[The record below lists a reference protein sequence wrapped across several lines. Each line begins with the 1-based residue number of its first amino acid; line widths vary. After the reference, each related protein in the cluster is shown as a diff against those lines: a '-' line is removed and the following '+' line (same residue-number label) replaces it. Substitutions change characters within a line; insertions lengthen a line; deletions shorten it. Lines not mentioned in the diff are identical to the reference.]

1 MLEALC
7 GYYQRAMAQDDPTR
21 VIIPPGY
28 AMAGVSAELVLSPEG
43 ELIAVNSL
51 QEPSGKKLVPRQMVV
66 PQPPKRSGQ
75 KPEAAFLY
83 ETVAFLFGLYKD
95 PAGAA
100 YRFAASRE
108 KHEAVLNGCTDAG
121 AQALLR
127 FFAKRTQGSVAYPGI
142 DTELL
147 KKENA
152 FVVFRLQ
159 GEANYLH
166 ERPALRDAWERYQAR
181 ATAQQ
186 PTIQCLVTGEQA
198 PLALLH
204 GNVAGF
210 GMDKPTLVG
219 FNQDSFCSFGLYGRQ
234 GANAPV
240 GQKAAFEYVTALN
253 MLCRD
258 RHHFVNIGKDR
269 VIFWAEREAAEEE
282 SLIAFFMGARNDP
295 AEGKTENE
303 EKSKNLDEA
312 QTERIRALLRSVT
325 EGGKAV
331 LEQQTAQMQ
340 FYLMGLAANKTRLVV
355 RFFQQSGYGDLVE
368 RLAEHYRL
376 MEIVGMRTPYPS
388 PYQLLV
394 EGVLDRKAENIPDS
408 MDAALLRSILSG
420 APYPPALCQ
429 AVLRRI
435 RAEGTVSALRA
446 AILKATINRQEQ
458 REVLKVALD
467 RNETDLAY
475 CMGRLFALIENT
487 QYLALGEVNAS
498 VADKYLNSAL
508 ATPQMAF
515 AALLPLNDKHLSKLE
530 KGEPRERAAALV
542 RKKEIAE
549 VMERISLQQGV
560 NGKYAFPDSQDAN
573 AQCKFLVGYYH
584 QRQSFFQKKNAD
596 APAETHTDET

>member
-1 MLEALC
+1 
-7 GYYQRAMAQDDPTR
+7 
-21 VIIPPGY
+21 
-28 AMAGVSAELVLSPEG
+28 
-43 ELIAVNSL
+43 
-51 QEPSGKKLVPRQMVV
+51 
-66 PQPPKRSGQ
+66 
-75 KPEAAFLY
+75 
-83 ETVAFLFGLYKD
+83 
-95 PAGAA
+95 
-100 YRFAASRE
+100 
-108 KHEAVLNGCTDAG
+108 
-121 AQALLR
+121 
-127 FFAKRTQGSVAYPGI
+127 
-142 DTELL
+142 
-147 KKENA
+147 
-152 FVVFRLQ
+152 
-159 GEANYLH
+159 
-166 ERPALRDAWERYQAR
+166 
-181 ATAQQ
+181 
-186 PTIQCLVTGEQA
+186 
-198 PLALLH
+198 
-204 GNVAGF
+204 
-210 GMDKPTLVG
+210 MDKPTLVG
-219 FNQDSFCSFGLYGRQ
+219 FNQDSFCSFGLYGKQ

-269 VIFWAEREAAEEE
+269 AIFWAEREAAEEE
-282 SLIAFFMGARNDP
+282 NLIAFFMGARSDP
-295 AEGKTENE
+295 AEGETEQKEKTKTETR
-303 EKSKNLDEA
+303 LDGA

-331 LEQQTAQMQ
+331 LEPKTAQMQ

-355 RFFQQSGYGDLVE
+355 RFFQQSSYGDLVE
-368 RLAEHYRL
+368 WLAEHYQL
-376 MEIVGMRTPYPS
+376 LEIVGMRTPYPS

-394 EGVLDRKAENIPDS
+394 EGVLDRKAENIQDS
-408 MDAALLRSILSG
+408 MNAALLRSILSG

-446 AILKATINRQEQ
+446 AILKATINRQEK

-515 AALLPLNDKHLSKLE
+515 AALLPLNAKHLSKLE
-530 KGEPRERAAALV
+530 KGNQNERGLAVV

-549 VMERISLQQGV
+549 VMEAIALQQGV
-560 NGKYAFPDSQDAN
+560 EGKYAFPDSQDAN

-596 APAETHTDET
+596 APAETYTDEN